1 MTVSL
6 VLVIAMAVLYASG
19 IYLLLE
25 RSLTR
30 MLLGFMLV
38 GNATNLLILIVSGP
52 AGSAPF
58 WGEERSIA
66 DPLPQA
72 FVLTA
77 IVITFGVSAFLMAL
91 IYRSWRLAHADDV
104 IDDSDDVAIAR
115 GDATVEAEEALD
127 TSDDTEFGTSA
138 TAAVSTALDLEEVE
152 RAEEARL
159 HAERIAAEREAKE
172 RDERKAAEREKKDR
186 GERGKGTRE

>member
-1 MTVSL
+1 MSVSL

-58 WGEERSIA
+58 WGETGSIA

-77 IVITFGVSAFLMAL
+77 IVITFGVCAFVMAL

-104 IDDSDDVAIAR
+104 IDDSDDIAIAR
-115 GDATVEAEEALD
+115 GDASVESEQAAES
-127 TSDDTEFGTSA
+127 SDDTEFGTSA

-152 RAEEARL
+152 RAEEAHL

-172 RDERKAAEREKKDR
+172 RDERER
-186 GERGKGTRE
+186 GEDR